1 MEDKSMKNNILNQFF
16 ADKNVNFPRQP
27 KLGNSRI

>member
-16 ADKNVNFPRQP
+16 ADKNVNFNT
-27 KLGNSRI
+27 LLIIT